1 MKSFIVVL
9 VFVFIFLNQNTYIDL
24 KQFKRTI
31 VTVEIKG
38 EVETP
43 GIYELDYNAKVKDL
57 IDQSGGLLDTA
68 DISGINQSKN
78 LRNQDVIVIEKKQE
92 QNKVSINAA
101 SLDQL
106 CSIPGVGPSTAQKII
121 DYREEFGPFQTIE
134 DIQKVAGIKEK
145 TYLKMKDYI
154 RL

>member
-9 VFVFIFLNQNTYIDL
+9 VFIFIFLNQNTYIDL
-24 KQFKRTI
+24 KKFKRTT

-38 EVETP
+38 EVEAP

-92 QNKVSINAA
+92 QNKVSINGA

-121 DYREEFGPFQTIE
+121 DYREEYGPFQVIE

>member
-1 MKSFIVVL
+1 MKSFIIVL

-24 KQFKRTI
+24 IQFKRTT

-92 QNKVSINAA
+92 QSKVSINGA

-121 DYREEFGPFQTIE
+121 DYREEYGPFQAIE